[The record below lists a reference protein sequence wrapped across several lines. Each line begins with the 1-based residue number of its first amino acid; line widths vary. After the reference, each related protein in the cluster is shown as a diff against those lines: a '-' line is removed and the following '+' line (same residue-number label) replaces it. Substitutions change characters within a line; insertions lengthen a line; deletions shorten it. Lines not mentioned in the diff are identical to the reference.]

1 MNFPLITY
9 AFDAYP
15 YMEQPHNMCICSR
28 FNCDCTRIN
37 FRFYQFKRT
46 ITSFMLIL
54 FILCVGEHPSIQLI
68 LFILECRTE
77 LTVVYAWLNS
87 E

>member
-1 MNFPLITY
+1 
-9 AFDAYP
+9 
-15 YMEQPHNMCICSR
+15 
-28 FNCDCTRIN
+28 
-37 FRFYQFKRT
+37 
-46 ITSFMLIL
+46 MLIL